1 MKFRFFFLLVEGSIG
16 TILVGGFSSLYG
28 TIDCMCQTKW
38 RITDSCSLFYLD
50 SVSITLCFLSH
61 LWLLHIQWCS

>member
-1 MKFRFFFLLVEGSIG
+1 MKISILFFFVLFLSDGEVPSVG

-28 TIDCMCQTKW
+28 TIDCMCQTKC

-50 SVSITLCFLSH
+50 
-61 LWLLHIQWCS
+61 